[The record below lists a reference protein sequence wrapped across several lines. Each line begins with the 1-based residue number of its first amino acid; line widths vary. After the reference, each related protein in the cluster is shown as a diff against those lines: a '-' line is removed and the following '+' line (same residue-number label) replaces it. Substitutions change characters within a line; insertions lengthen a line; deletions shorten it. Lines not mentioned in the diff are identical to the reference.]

1 VLRHLPVPTDPNLL
15 VSAATS
21 DDAAV
26 YRLSDDLALVQTVDV
41 FTPVVDDPYHY
52 GAISAANSLSD
63 VYAMGAKPLLAL
75 AVAGFPRGKLPLS
88 VLTDILRGGADKAAE
103 AGVVV
108 AGGHSIDDP
117 EPKYGLSVT
126 GVVRPDAIIRNI
138 GAKPGDQLILTKPLG
153 IGIITTGIKQEKTSP
168 RAAEEVIAVMERLN
182 REASEAMI
190 EVGVHAATDVTGYGL
205 LGHLYEMTAGSAVT
219 ARIWYSRIPVLE
231 EAHTLVRQ
239 GAIAGGTARNYE
251 YLQTRVTY
259 RGLDEPDQLIL
270 CDAQTSGGLLIAVGP
285 ENFDALV
292 AALRRRSVD
301 PVAHIGEI
309 TGTGDGHIIVESR
322 SKP

>member
-1 VLRHLPVPTDPNLL
+1 MPTDPNLL
-15 VSAATS
+15 VSAVTS

-52 GAISAANSLSD
+52 GAVSAANSLSD
-63 VYAMGAKPLLAL
+63 VYAMGARPVLAL
-75 AVAGFPRGKLPLS
+75 AVVGFPREKLPLS
-88 VLTDILRGGADKAAE
+88 VLSDILRGGADKAAE
-103 AGVVV
+103 AGVIV

-138 GAKPGDQLILTKPLG
+138 GARPGDQLILTKPLG

-168 RAAEEVIAVMERLN
+168 EAAEEVIAVMERLN

-205 LGHLYEMTAGSAVT
+205 LGHLYEMTAGSAVS
-219 ARIWYSRIPVLE
+219 AQVWYSRVPVLE
-231 EAHTLVRQ
+231 EARTLVRH

-259 RGLDEPDQLIL
+259 QGLDEPDQLIL
-270 CDAQTSGGLLIAVGP
+270 CDAQTSGGLLIAVAADKL
-285 ENFDALV
+285 DALV
-292 AALRRRSVD
+292 AALRRRHVD
-301 PVAHIGEI
+301 PIAHIGEI
-309 TGTGDGHIIVESR
+309 IETGDGHIVVES
-322 SKP
+322 